1 MRVIKSEEERH
12 VMERKVAETEVIVHR
27 MVEEAERRQH
37 EAETLRKEVRLEV
50 VFPLYDSQA
59 VLQVSK
65 ARDAEKEAKG
75 KLIEFLNTSMTDV
88 SKSSPT
94 WHGTTALT
102 PNGRQGTGEKG
113 AGAAGRGARNDDN

>member
-1 MRVIKSEEERH
+1 
-12 VMERKVAETEVIVHR
+12 MERKVAETEVIVHR

-50 VFPLYDSQA
+50 VFSLCDSQA
-59 VLQVSK
+59 LLQVSK

-94 WHGTTALT
+94 WHGTTALS
-102 PNGRQGTGEKG
+102 PNGRQGTGDRGQGTGVG
-113 AGAAGRGARNDDN
+113 AGGRNTGMSRGKEHGH

>member
-1 MRVIKSEEERH
+1 M
-12 VMERKVAETEVIVHR
+12 
-27 MVEEAERRQH
+27 
-37 EAETLRKEVRLEV
+37 
-50 VFPLYDSQA
+50 YDSQA

-94 WHGTTALT
+94 WHGTTALS

-113 AGAAGRGARNDDN
+113 EGTRALAGERGQG

>member
-1 MRVIKSEEERH
+1 
-12 VMERKVAETEVIVHR
+12 MERKVAETEVIVHR

-37 EAETLRKEVRLEV
+37 EAETLRKE
-50 VFPLYDSQA
+50 
-59 VLQVSK
+59 VSK

-94 WHGTTALT
+94 WHGNTAITPALT
-102 PNGRQGTGEKG
+102 PNGEEHKLSISDLCITLLLYCREHPP
-113 AGAAGRGARNDDN
+113 ADNPGRGPQPHHGRADPLGL

>member
-1 MRVIKSEEERH
+1 MS
-12 VMERKVAETEVIVHR
+12 
-27 MVEEAERRQH
+27 
-37 EAETLRKEVRLEV
+37 
-50 VFPLYDSQA
+50 LYDSQA

-102 PNGRQGTGEKG
+102 PNGRQGTGDRCRSRGQGQEQG
-113 AGAAGRGARNDDN
+113 AGLAGRGARNDDN

>member
-1 MRVIKSEEERH
+1 
-12 VMERKVAETEVIVHR
+12 MERKVAETEVIVHR

-37 EAETLRKEVRLEV
+37 EAETLRKEVRMEV

-102 PNGRQGTGEKG
+102 PNGKQGTGDWGRSRGQG
-113 AGAAGRGARNDDN
+113 AGGRSSGQRSTK

>member
-1 MRVIKSEEERH
+1 M
-12 VMERKVAETEVIVHR
+12 
-27 MVEEAERRQH
+27 
-37 EAETLRKEVRLEV
+37 
-50 VFPLYDSQA
+50 YDSQA

-94 WHGTTALT
+94 WHGTTALS
-102 PNGRQGTGEKG
+102 PNGRQGTGAL
-113 AGAAGRGARNDDN
+113 AGERGEG

>member
-1 MRVIKSEEERH
+1 M
-12 VMERKVAETEVIVHR
+12 
-27 MVEEAERRQH
+27 
-37 EAETLRKEVRLEV
+37 
-50 VFPLYDSQA
+50 YDSQA

-102 PNGRQGTGEKG
+102 PNGRQGTGVG
-113 AGAAGRGARNDDN
+113 AGDRGKGEGTLA

>member
-37 EAETLRKEVRLEV
+37 EAESLRKEVGVRCERCLV
-50 VFPLYDSQA
+50 GSNDN
-59 VLQVSK
+59 LQVSK

-94 WHGTTALT
+94 WHGNTAIT
-102 PNGRQGTGEKG
+102 PALAHNGEETRTP
-113 AGAAGRGARNDDN
+113 DDCLYD